1 MKFVYSLILSL
12 IALPLSLHADDGP
25 PERADVPEEFRWD
38 LTDMYANNDAW
49 EADVQR
55 FDSLLEELA
64 RYRGTLDQGGEQLL
78 EAIRAYEAAYQV
90 LDNIYVYA
98 GLSSFEDLRNS
109 DNSARFSRA
118 RSYNA
123 RFSEASAFLRPE
135 LLSIDPEKLESM
147 IDSTPELKPYTHWFN
162 EQLRMRDHTLSEK
175 EERILAAASDP
186 LGKFNNVF
194 SAFANA
200 DLQFDDV
207 EDGAGNTLTMTQ
219 SRYGDALFSR
229 DPVLREN
236 AWKSLFAGYQQ
247 WGNTLAANY
256 EGHVKGR
263 VFEARI
269 RGFDSAMQ
277 ASTYGNGVPAEVYTN
292 LLTALRE
299 NVAPLQ
305 RYLHLKREAMGL
317 DSLQV
322 WDSYAPVAEP
332 PYQDIPWER
341 AQTLVAEALVP
352 LGEEYV
358 AIYWKGFDEEWA
370 DVLEN
375 KGKRGGAYSWGTYNS
390 KPYFSMN
397 YQGNFSDVTTLAH
410 EYGHSIHSY
419 LASANQ
425 PYAYSSYRI
434 FIAEVASMTNEAI
447 LYQKML
453 KEAKTRDEKL
463 FILQSYLSDFRGALY
478 RQASLADFE
487 LQAHTMVENGEALT
501 RDSLD
506 ALYAQVFEDYYGDS
520 IETDP
525 LNASEWSRIPH
536 LLRNDNFYVY
546 QYATSFVAAT
556 ALARQILSEGE
567 PARERFLTMLKSGSN
582 DYPVELLKKAGV
594 DMTTPQPVL
603 DTVAVMDAL
612 VDEFEAL
619 LAEDPS

>member
-1 MKFVYSLILSL
+1 MKLLYTLLFSLVF
-12 IALPLSLHADDGP
+12 LPLSLQADDGP
-25 PERADVPEEFRWD
+25 PERADVPEKYRWD
-38 LTDMYANNDAW
+38 LTDMYADSNAW
-49 EADVQR
+49 EADVRR
-55 FDSLLEELA
+55 FESMLDDLA
-64 RYRGTLDQGGEQLL
+64 QYRGTLDQGGKQLL
-78 EAIRAYEAAYQV
+78 TAIKAYEATYQV
-90 LDNIYVYA
+90 LGNIYVYA

-109 DNSARFSRA
+109 DNSARFSRG
-118 RSYNA
+118 RGYMA
-123 RFSEASAFLRPE
+123 RFEEATAFLRPE
-135 LLSIDPEKLESM
+135 LLAIDPEKLESM
-147 IDSTPELKPYTHWFN
+147 VDRTPGLETYTHWFN
-162 EQLRMRDHTLSEK
+162 EQLRMRDYTLSEK

-200 DLQFDDV
+200 DLQFDDI
-207 EDGAGNTLTMTQ
+207 EDSAGNTLTMTQ
-219 SRYGDALFSR
+219 SRYGDALYSR
-229 DPVLREN
+229 DPELREN
-236 AWKSLFAGYQQ
+236 AWKSLFSGYQQ

-277 ASTYGNGVPAEVYTN
+277 ASTYGNGVPSEVYTN
-292 LLTALRE
+292 LLKALRE
-299 NVAPLQ
+299 NVEPLQ

-317 DSLQV
+317 ETLQV

-341 AQTLVAEALVP
+341 AQTLVAEALEP

-358 AIYWKGFDEEWA
+358 EIYWRGFEEDWA

-397 YQGNFSDVTTLAH
+397 YQGNFGDVTTLAH

-419 LASANQ
+419 LANANQ
-425 PYAYSSYRI
+425 PYVYSGYRI

-453 KEAKTRDEKL
+453 KEAQTRDEKL
-463 FILQSYLSDFRGALY
+463 FILQSYLSEFRGAMY

-487 LQAHTMVENGEALT
+487 LQAHTLVENGEALT
-501 RDSLD
+501 RDKLD

-520 IETDP
+520 IATDP
-525 LNASEWSRIPH
+525 LNDSEWSRIPH
-536 LLRNDNFYVY
+536 LLRTDNFYVY

-556 ALARQILSEGE
+556 AMARKILNEGE
-567 PARERFLTMLKSGSN
+567 PARERFLEMLKSGSS
-582 DYPVELLKKAGV
+582 DYPVDLLKKAGV

-603 DTVAVMDAL
+603 DTVAVMDSL

-619 LAEDPS
+619 LAEDS